1 MPITKTNNK
10 KDGLQQYRVRINYVD
25 QFGKPHNRAKLVYG
39 LAEAK
44 QAEQNLLEEVGKEK
58 PATARMTVQQLYDE
72 YILAKENEVRY
83 SSLVKIKNC
92 ITKGV
97 LPTLSDKQ
105 MAKLTVKQM
114 QEWKNETA
122 KIGFAQTT
130 LRNYYGEFRQM
141 LNYAVKMGYI
151 PKNPLTIVGNFKES
165 FELKP
170 KDKIQYY
177 TAEQFIKFITEA
189 KKAAQ
194 EKGTINEWS
203 YYVFFNIAFY
213 TGARKGEIYALKWS
227 DIDGNIMHIRRSI
240 AQKYGKG
247 NIETPPKNKSSYRD
261 LQIPAPLMEILLEQ
275 KKRQLQDENFT
286 EEYRICGGINC
297 IRDSTVTNKNVEYAN
312 KAGLPHIR
320 VHDFRHTHATL
331 LVNEGINIQEIA
343 RRLGHSNVEITWNT
357 YSHLYPREEER
368 AVNILDRIFFEI
380 KRSHFGQ

>member
-1 MPITKTNNK
+1 MPITKTKNK
-10 KDGLQQYRVRINYVD
+10 KDGLQQYRVRINYID

-44 QAEQNLLEEVGKEK
+44 QAEKELLEEIGKEK

-92 ITKGV
+92 ISKGV
-97 LPTLSDKQ
+97 LPMLSDKQ
-105 MAKLTVKQM
+105 IAKLTVKHM

-122 KIGFAQTT
+122 KIGFAQAT

-151 PKNPLTIVGNFKES
+151 PKNPLTVVGNFKES
-165 FELKP
+165 FEIKS

-177 TAEQFIKFITEA
+177 TAEQFIAFITEA

-227 DIDGNIMHIRRSI
+227 DIEGDILHIHRSV
-240 AQKYGKG
+240 AQKYGTG

-261 LQIPAPLMEILLEQ
+261 LQIPTPLMEILLEQ
-275 KKRQLQDENFT
+275 KERQMQDEKFT
-286 EEYRICGGINC
+286 EDFRICGGIDC

-368 AVNILDRIFFEI
+368 AISVLDKVFL
-380 KRSHFGQ
+380 K

>member
-368 AVNILDRIFFEI
+368 AVNILDRIFL
-380 KRSHFGQ
+380 K

>member
-1 MPITKTNNK
+1 MPITKTKNK
-10 KDGLQQYRVRINYVD
+10 KDGLQQYRVRINYID

-39 LAEAK
+39 LSEAK
-44 QAEQNLLEEVGKEK
+44 QAEKELLEEIGKEK

-92 ITKGV
+92 ISKGV
-97 LPTLSDKQ
+97 LPMLSDKQ
-105 MAKLTVKQM
+105 IAKLTVKHM

-122 KIGFAQTT
+122 KIGFAQAT

-151 PKNPLTIVGNFKES
+151 PKNPLTVVGNFKES
-165 FELKP
+165 FEIKS

-177 TAEQFIKFITEA
+177 TAEQFIAFITEA

-227 DIDGNIMHIRRSI
+227 DIEGNILHIRRSV
-240 AQKYGKG
+240 AQKYGTG

-261 LQIPAPLMEILLEQ
+261 LQIPTPLMEILLEQ
-275 KKRQLQDENFT
+275 KERQMQDEKFT
-286 EEYRICGGINC
+286 EDFRICGGIDC

-368 AVNILDRIFFEI
+368 AISVLDKVFL
-380 KRSHFGQ
+380 K

>member
-105 MAKLTVKQM
+105 IAKLTVKQM

-130 LRNYYGEFRQM
+130 LRNYNGEFRQM

-275 KKRQLQDENFT
+275 KERQLQDENFT
-286 EEYRICGGINC
+286 EEYRICGGIDC

-368 AVNILDRIFFEI
+368 AVNILDRIFL
-380 KRSHFGQ
+380 K

>member
-1 MPITKTNNK
+1 MPITKTKNK
-10 KDGLQQYRVRINYVD
+10 KDGLQQYRVRINYID

-44 QAEQNLLEEVGKEK
+44 QAEKELLEEIGKEK

-92 ITKGV
+92 ISKGV
-97 LPTLSDKQ
+97 LPMLSDKQ
-105 MAKLTVKQM
+105 IAKLTVKHM

-122 KIGFAQTT
+122 KIGFAQAT

-151 PKNPLTIVGNFKES
+151 PKNPLTVVGNFKES
-165 FELKP
+165 FEIKS

-177 TAEQFIKFITEA
+177 TAEQFIAFITEA

-227 DIDGNIMHIRRSI
+227 DIEGDILHIRRSV
-240 AQKYGKG
+240 AQKYGTG

-261 LQIPAPLMEILLEQ
+261 LQIPTPLMEILLEQ
-275 KKRQLQDENFT
+275 KERQMQDEKFT
-286 EEYRICGGINC
+286 EDFRICGGIDC

-368 AVNILDRIFFEI
+368 AISVLDKVFL
-380 KRSHFGQ
+380 K

>member
-44 QAEQNLLEEVGKEK
+44 QAEKDLLEEIGKEK

-105 MAKLTVKQM
+105 IAKLTVKQM

-151 PKNPLTIVGNFKES
+151 PKSPLTIVGNFKES

-275 KKRQLQDENFT
+275 KERQLQDENFT
-286 EEYRICGGINC
+286 EEYRICGGIDC

-368 AVNILDRIFFEI
+368 AVNILDRIFF
-380 KRSHFGQ
+380 K